1 LWRRQRSYVAA
12 SRSAARAGQA
22 FGVIL
27 IAVGLLG
34 LFTGGSL
41 GGLWLVFLGWFLLQA
56 AQAERGAAEVY
67 RAFGGRQVRDLMTPD
82 PVTVPPDL
90 PAAELLDRA
99 ARDRRFST
107 YPVVEDGRLVGVV
120 PLRAM
125 ATIPPGEQAHRRVR
139 DVMVP
144 ASQVPTVTA
153 DQDVVDALQAF
164 GERGS
169 RAMVVDGDGRLVGVL
184 SGADA
189 ARALEVER
197 LRGAG
202 REPPAR
208 GPGVLVWVVVAV
220 IMLGAAAAL
229 YTPPFV
235 IIEPGET
242 ADVGGDVTIS
252 GTPTTPLTGRYL
264 LTSVRLRQSNG
275 LVTAL
280 AALRPDRDVIRIGQL
295 LPQGVD
301 AQQYFASQR
310 ELFLESRRL
319 AAAAAARAVG
329 LPVTI
334 TGSGV
339 RVVRVLPDS
348 PAAGVLRE
356 GDVIV
361 AVDGQRVDDADELRE
376 LIRARPPGSRL
387 RLRLDRGQV
396 EVRSA
401 QLPGMSGG
409 VGIGVQVE
417 TRDLRIDLP
426 FQVQFRDRPDV
437 AGPSAGLAYSLAV
450 ADLLARQDYAAGRTI
465 ATTGTIE
472 ADGEV
477 GEVGGVEQKAIAAER
492 AGAQLFLVP
501 REEVDQARGVDLTV
515 QGVDRLEEALRL
527 LSPAA

>member
-1 LWRRQRSYVAA
+1 
-12 SRSAARAGQA
+12 
-22 FGVIL
+22 
-27 IAVGLLG
+27 
-34 LFTGGSL
+34 
-41 GGLWLVFLGWFLLQA
+41 
-56 AQAERGAAEVY
+56 
-67 RAFGGRQVRDLMTPD
+67 
-82 PVTVPPDL
+82 
-90 PAAELLDRA
+90 
-99 ARDRRFST
+99 
-107 YPVVEDGRLVGVV
+107 
-120 PLRAM
+120 
-125 ATIPPGEQAHRRVR
+125 
-139 DVMVP
+139 
-144 ASQVPTVTA
+144 
-153 DQDVVDALQAF
+153 
-164 GERGS
+164 
-169 RAMVVDGDGRLVGVL
+169 
-184 SGADA
+184 
-189 ARALEVER
+189 
-197 LRGAG
+197 
-202 REPPAR
+202 
-208 GPGVLVWVVVAV
+208 VVVAV

-387 RLRLDRGQV
+387 RLRLARGQV

-401 QLPGMSGG
+401 RLPGMSGG

-450 ADLLARQDYAAGRTI
+450 ADLLARQDYTAGRTV
-465 ATTGTIE
+465 AATGTIE